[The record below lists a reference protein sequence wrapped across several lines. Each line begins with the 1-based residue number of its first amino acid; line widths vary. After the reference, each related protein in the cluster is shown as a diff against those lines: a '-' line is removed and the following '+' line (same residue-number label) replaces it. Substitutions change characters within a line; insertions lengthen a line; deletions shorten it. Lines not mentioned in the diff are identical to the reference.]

1 MLSCVSLGK
10 AQTFFTTE
18 DRVQLFFL
26 YKFNNMTLKYAS
38 NALSVH
44 RYNGALVVLCELL
57 IIL

>member
-18 DRVQLFFL
+18 DRVQLFL
-26 YKFNNMTLKYAS
+26 YKFSNMTLKYAS

-44 RYNGALVVLCELL
+44 RYNDALVVLCELL

>member
-18 DRVQLFFL
+18 DRVQLFFCI
-26 YKFNNMTLKYAS
+26 NNMTLKYAS

-44 RYNGALVVLCELL
+44 KNNGALVVLCELL

>member
-18 DRVQLFFL
+18 DRVQLFL

-44 RYNGALVVLCELL
+44 KNNGALVVLCELL

>member
-18 DRVQLFFL
+18 DRVQLFL

-44 RYNGALVVLCELL
+44 RYNDALVVLCELL